1 MGKGSE
7 GAKVRINAL
16 YLFENNPM
24 EVVDIV
30 LALLLAYGFIMGLKN
45 GLIVEIASVAAL
57 IAAVYGAIHFSYF
70 LADYLAKSQDWN
82 GTNIKVTAFVGTF
95 LAIVIAV
102 HLLAKLLT
110 RVARLAM
117 LGFLN
122 RLAGGVFGLVKVAV
136 ILGALIIYLE
146 RAGISPETLLAG
158 SLENSVL
165 YPPLRETGALVFS
178 LALEP

>member
-1 MGKGSE
+1 
-7 GAKVRINAL
+7 
-16 YLFENNPM
+16 M
-24 EVVDIV
+24 ELVDIV
-30 LALLLAYGFIMGLKN
+30 LALLLASGFFMGLKN

-70 LADYLAKSQDWN
+70 VSGYLEEAVDWN
-82 GTNIKVTAFVGTF
+82 GTNVKVSAFVATF
-95 LAIVIAV
+95 LGILIGV

-110 RVARLAM
+110 RIARLAM

-122 RLAGGVFGLVKVAV
+122 RLAGGIFGLVKVAV

-146 RAGISPETLLAG
+146 RAGVSADWLLAG
-158 SLENSVL
+158 VLEDSVL